1 MTKKQLNEY
10 KKRFAEAEEL
20 GITVPASLLTEEKIR
35 GIYGIYKI
43 DGRGLETCIY
53 VGKSNNI
60 LVRLLGG
67 DGHVNAVIKG
77 YLGKGVPKQIKELLD
92 SGYKVAAR
100 IIKRVPYERDKS
112 FELNA
117 NNLCYREIEALLDMQ
132 SIGQCEGQL
141 YEAVKKDEIKDW
153 EMIAGKD

>member
-10 KKRFAEAEEL
+10 KKRFAEAAEL

-112 FELNA
+112 FEFKRSCFLYGKA
-117 NNLCYREIEALLDMQ
+117 GRQ
-132 SIGQCEGQL
+132 RSIRSNH
-141 YEAVKKDEIKDW
+141 
-153 EMIAGKD
+153 AGRRYKNQDKC

>member
-10 KKRFAEAEEL
+10 KKRFSQAAEL
-20 GITVPASLLTEEKIR
+20 GITVPEVLLTEEKIR

-43 DGRGLETCIY
+43 DEDSETCIY
-53 VGKSNNI
+53 IGKSNNI

-77 YLGKGVPKQIKELLD
+77 YLGKDVPKQIKEQLD
-92 SGYKVAAR
+92 GGYKVEAK
-100 IIKRVPYERDKS
+100 IIKRVPYDRKKS
-112 FELNA
+112 FEYNA
-117 NNLCYREIEALLDMQ
+117 NYLCYMEIKALLDMQ